1 MSAASW
7 RAALLVTARCTS
19 MWRTGFGELYLTT
32 LGEGRSGL
40 QLLSPRLALSNLYP
54 RWSPDGRWLAY
65 VSERGLGVRREL
77 WLYDT
82 ESRSE
87 LRVPTAEKI
96 GTALGWSADAAQ
108 ILMSGANNGLSNCRR
123 PRVGSNASDRA

>member
-1 MSAASW
+1 MKQDVGRVLARGFTSDG
-7 RAALLVTARCTS
+7 ALHLDV
-19 MWRTGFGELYLTT
+19 RTGFGELYLTT

-82 ESRSE
+82 QSRSE

-108 ILMSGANNGLSNCRR
+108 IWMSGANNGLLMSLTARR
-123 PRVGSNASDRA
+123 VKRV